1 MNFQSRHQEEPL
13 EINLIPLIDVLLV
26 ILVFLAAS
34 TSFTQQRQLQLDLPK
49 AQADILEEGDKI
61 TLAISKD
68 GLYTVNDKFI
78 EVNSS
83 QDLANALSQYKA
95 DEAISLSIEADKQ
108 TPHGAVVQALEAA
121 RKSGIDKINFLTE
134 TGP

>member
-49 AQADILEEGDKI
+49 AQANALEDQAKI
-61 TLAISKD
+61 NLAISKD
-68 GLYTVNDKFI
+68 GLYTINDKFI
-78 EVNSS
+78 EVNNE
-83 QDLANALSQYKA
+83 QDLVKALNQYKTE
-95 DEAISLSIEADKQ
+95 DEIALSIEADRQ

-121 RKSGIDKINFLTE
+121 RQSNIAKINFLTE